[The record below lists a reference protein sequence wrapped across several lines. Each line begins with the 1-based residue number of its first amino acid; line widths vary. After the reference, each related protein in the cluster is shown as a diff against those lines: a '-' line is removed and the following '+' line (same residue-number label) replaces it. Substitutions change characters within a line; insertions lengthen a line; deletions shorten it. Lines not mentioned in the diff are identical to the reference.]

1 VYGLRNAKATIHID
15 DSLKFLYEAGH
26 RHSKSA
32 DSAYE
37 VFGCETVRIG
47 FIFATVTMTMSK
59 PATYTREVARAPG
72 RPRSEKARKAVIQST
87 LALLNRVGFHELS
100 VESVAARAGV
110 GKATI
115 YRWWPNKA
123 ELVIDSFVWAVEEE
137 LRFPSAGPVL
147 ASIHEQMRRW
157 AVIFRS
163 PLGQIVATVIGAGQ
177 SDPEILHA
185 FRAHWVEPRRVE
197 ARRLL
202 RLAMEKGEI
211 RDDLEPDTVL
221 DLLYGPLYVRLLLK
235 HAPLDEYFVNTVFK
249 DVSPVLTAKPPSS
262 G

>member
-1 VYGLRNAKATIHID
+1 
-15 DSLKFLYEAGH
+15 
-26 RHSKSA
+26 
-32 DSAYE
+32 
-37 VFGCETVRIG
+37 
-47 FIFATVTMTMSK
+47 MPK
-59 PATYTREVARAPG
+59 PATKAKPAPRTPG

-87 LALLNRVGFHELS
+87 LALLNRVGFNELR
-100 VESVAARAGV
+100 VEAVASRAGV

-147 ASIHEQMRRW
+147 ESIHEQMRRW

-177 SDPEILHA
+177 SDPEILQA
-185 FRAHWVEPRRVE
+185 FRAHWVEPRRIE

-202 RLAMEKGEI
+202 RLAMENGEV
-211 RDDLEPDTVL
+211 RDDLDPDTVL

-235 HAPLDEYFVNTVFK
+235 HAPLDEDFVNTVFE
-249 DVSPVLTAKPPSS
+249 VVRPVLAAERRR
-262 G
+262 

>member
-1 VYGLRNAKATIHID
+1 MAKLAI
-15 DSLKFLYEAGH
+15 
-26 RHSKSA
+26 
-32 DSAYE
+32 
-37 VFGCETVRIG
+37 
-47 FIFATVTMTMSK
+47 
-59 PATYTREVARAPG
+59 VAKTAVRAPG

-87 LALLNRVGFHELS
+87 LALLRRVGFHELS
-100 VESVAARAGV
+100 VEAVAARAGV

-123 ELVIDSFVWAVEEE
+123 ELVIDSFVWAVEDE

-147 ASIHEQMRRW
+147 ASIHAQMLRW

-185 FRAHWVEPRRVE
+185 FRAHWVEPRRIE

-202 RLAMEKGEI
+202 RVAMETG
-211 RDDLEPDTVL
+211 RDSE
-221 DLLYGPLYVRLLLK
+221 
-235 HAPLDEYFVNTVFK
+235 
-249 DVSPVLTAKPPSS
+249 
-262 G
+262 